1 MTSMPVDFNWHVAE
15 NGYRWLEDVS
25 PAFVRTGGTP
35 PFLTEAL
42 ASEQSSPW
50 LRQYRPLEEFSGL
63 FRVFAGTELTRVAIL
78 AFANRFGPLGGKLS
92 IPIPIVE
99 NAQETQPIDFGEEL
113 HAWGIEIRAMWDVV
127 KLWDLVRK
135 ADHKSLQECIVWW
148 EKPRMV
154 VYEPPVGT
162 TVRGRPIRS
171 GPAREITVI
180 AGENLR
186 SDLFESFRPGDVVEP
201 AYWHLRHIVNERLK
215 DRASAR
221 LLQSRQGNR
230 PTVNLIPTGLI
241 GALWLQCAQAIEN
254 GNEFRQCAECGL
266 WFELTPRTARVDK
279 IFCSSACRTRAYRKR
294 QSEVAELHQKGM
306 RPDKIARQLEL
317 DEDTVRQWIT
327 KGVRVRTKRR
337 GRPPKAKS

>member
-15 NGYRWLEDVS
+15 SGYRWLDHGSTE
-25 PAFVRTGGTP
+25 FVGTVGTP
-35 PFLTEAL
+35 PFLTEAP

-78 AFANRFGPLGGKLS
+78 AFANRFGPLGGNLS
-92 IPIPIVE
+92 IPIVE
-99 NAQETQPIDFGEEL
+99 NVQKTQPIDFGEML
-113 HAWGIEIRAMWDVV
+113 FAWGQEIRAMWDVV

-135 ADHKSLQECIVWW
+135 ADHMGLRECIVWS

-154 VYEPPVGT
+154 VYEPPLGT
-162 TVRGRPIRS
+162 TARGMTIRS
-171 GPAREITVI
+171 GPARALAVI

-186 SDLFESFRPGDVVEP
+186 SDLFESFRPGDLVEP
-201 AYWHLRHIVNERLK
+201 AYWYLRHIVNEHLK

-294 QSEVAELHQKGM
+294 QSEVAQLHQKGM
-306 RPDKIARQLEL
+306 RPDKIARQLGL
-317 DEDTVRQWIT
+317 DEDTVQQWIT